1 MHSSPLIK
9 TNPKDT
15 RQKNVIMGWGRLW
28 VFLVFALC
36 CNSLYAR
43 EFTVASKR
51 FTESYVLAELISKT
65 IEDKANIVVNRKQGM
80 GSTGI
85 VFNALKEGEID
96 LYPEYWGTLTHEILK
111 SNEKLTLDQV
121 NQQLLPMGIKAGYF
135 LGFNNTYAL
144 VMSKKLATQLN
155 IHTITDLKNHQNLRL
170 GLSQEF
176 LARKDGWNGLA
187 KAYHLEALKPI
198 GLEHGLAYQAIANN
212 QIDLIDA
219 YSTDSMLIKEGYE
232 LLKDDEN
239 YFTSYDALLLYR
251 IKAVEKN
258 SKMMAGLDALT
269 GALSEKTMQSLNA
282 QVEIEGKNPVDVV
295 NHYYRVR
302 DKTLAQTEDKPP
314 LKPWS
319 HLFRFLDGFLT
330 LDFLRI
336 SYQHA
341 VLVFASLGIAIVL
354 GIPLGVWVYAKPK
367 SGRYVLSGIGVIQ
380 TVPALALLSFLIL
393 IMHSIGFLP
402 AFTALLMYALLPIV
416 ESTYSGLKLVDPAV
430 KEASKALGAGFWIQ
444 LIKIEI
450 PLCRPALF
458 SGIQVAAVWTT
469 GTATIA
475 AFVGAGGYGERI
487 AQGLSTNNTELM
499 LQGALP
505 AAVFSLVVRWLITL
519 VGQLGVEH

>member
-1 MHSSPLIK
+1 
-9 TNPKDT
+9 
-15 RQKNVIMGWGRLW
+15 
-28 VFLVFALC
+28 
-36 CNSLYAR
+36 
-43 EFTVASKR
+43 
-51 FTESYVLAELISKT
+51 
-65 IEDKANIVVNRKQGM
+65 
-80 GSTGI
+80 
-85 VFNALKEGEID
+85 
-96 LYPEYWGTLTHEILK
+96 
-111 SNEKLTLDQV
+111 
-121 NQQLLPMGIKAGYF
+121 
-135 LGFNNTYAL
+135 
-144 VMSKKLATQLN
+144 
-155 IHTITDLKNHQNLRL
+155 
-170 GLSQEF
+170 
-176 LARKDGWNGLA
+176 
-187 KAYHLEALKPI
+187 
-198 GLEHGLAYQAIANN
+198 
-212 QIDLIDA
+212 
-219 YSTDSMLIKEGYE
+219 MLIKEEYE
-232 LLKDDEN
+232 LLRDDEN

-251 IKAVEKN
+251 IKEVEKN
-258 SKMMAGLDALT
+258 SKMMASLDALT

-295 NHYYRVR
+295 NHYRLR
-302 DKTLAQTEDKPP
+302 DKTLVQTDDNNQV
-314 LKPWS
+314 KPWS
-319 HLFRFLDGFLT
+319 HFFRFLDGFLT

-336 SYQHA
+336 TYQHA
-341 VLVFASLGIAIVL
+341 VLVFASLGTAIVL
-354 GIPLGVWVYAKPK
+354 GIPLGVWVYAKPN

-444 LIKIEI
+444 LIRIEI

-505 AAVFSLVVRWLITL
+505 AAMFSLVVRWLITL
-519 VGQLGVEH
+519 LGQLGVEH